1 MGLVCLIRALFLSH
15 AFGYSFNGQL
25 AMGVSRGNWG
35 HIPNISKAQKYHNS
49 KCNNGLKVILISSFA
64 DVKERREE
72 REESLALVLAPS
84 LARKHGHFWAQTK
97 VYVRKSKKKKIRHG
111 TT

>member
-1 MGLVCLIRALFLSH
+1 VE
-15 AFGYSFNGQL
+15 
-25 AMGVSRGNWG
+25 
-35 HIPNISKAQKYHNS
+35 
-49 KCNNGLKVILISSFA
+49 
-64 DVKERREE
+64 ERREE

>member
-1 MGLVCLIRALFLSH
+1 MAFQHLKIISIRA
-15 AFGYSFNGQL
+15 
-25 AMGVSRGNWG
+25 
-35 HIPNISKAQKYHNS
+35 ISCQNRKQWQSKY
-49 KCNNGLKVILISSFA
+49 NNGLKAKLVSIFA
-64 DVKERREE
+64 AVEERREE

-111 TT
+111 TTK